1 MIGDESGCSGLG
13 IIERSS
19 LRHQFIEI
27 DREYDE
33 FERRM
38 AIGKKR
44 EESPE
49 AAQRGIYWVKSPVT
63 TRLALVIY
71 SGMVAWLE
79 VWRTPMNGD
88 HHGDGRAATSRRK
101 WVR

>member
-1 MIGDESGCSGLG
+1 
-13 IIERSS
+13 
-19 LRHQFIEI
+19 
-27 DREYDE
+27 
-33 FERRM
+33 M

-63 TRLALVIY
+63 TRLSLVIY
-71 SGMVAWLE
+71 NQVVAWL
-79 VWRTPMNGD
+79 VAWKTPMNDDHRGD
-88 HHGDGRAATSRRK
+88 CRAATSRRK

>member
-1 MIGDESGCSGLG
+1 
-13 IIERSS
+13 
-19 LRHQFIEI
+19 
-27 DREYDE
+27 
-33 FERRM
+33 M

-49 AAQRGIYWVKSPVT
+49 DAQRGIYWVKSSVT

-71 SGMVAWLE
+71 SRVVAWL
-79 VWRTPMNGD
+79 VAWRTPMNGD
-88 HHGDGRAATSRRK
+88 HHGDGHTVTSRRK